1 MDHSL
6 VARTLRILGVV
17 SRIGRVGFV
26 TTVLLPAGLLCLA
39 YEPLAVAQAA
49 HEHQHAGAAVAN
61 LQLDAGRKWATD
73 AALRSGMAGIR
84 GAFDADHPAIH
95 AGEETD
101 AQYAALADRIQSQ
114 VNSIVANCHLPANA
128 DTNLHYVIA
137 DLSQGA
143 VLMRG
148 QDPARTRH
156 DGAAL
161 VHGAL
166 IAYGTYFDDPDW
178 VVEPAMKH

>member
-1 MDHSL
+1 MN
-6 VARTLRILGVV
+6 
-17 SRIGRVGFV
+17 
-26 TTVLLPAGLLCLA
+26 TVLSARNA
-39 YEPLAVAQAA
+39 SLAVILVGLVSVAGSALAQEA
-49 HEHQHAGAAVAN
+49 HEHQHGQATAAVAQ
-61 LQLDAGRKWATD
+61 LQLDADHKWATD
-73 AALRSGMAGIR
+73 ASLRSGMAAIR
-84 GAFDADHPAIH
+84 SAFDADHPAIH
-95 AGEETD
+95 AGKETD

-114 VNSIVANCHLPANA
+114 VNSIAANCHLPEEA
-128 DTNLHYVIA
+128 DANLHYVIA

-143 VLMRG
+143 VLMLG

-178 VVEPAMKH
+178 VAEPEMKH